1 MSEPISF
8 LLTEAALRAKQSVK
22 WTAYGPEI
30 LPAWIADM
38 DFALA
43 PPIRAALNARIA
55 LDDVGYPMAY
65 PAAGINTLFAER
77 AAARYQ
83 WSIEPDQVEFFSDVV
98 QMIYLALLTLTDAGA
113 GVIIQTPIYPPF
125 LQSVAQTGRRP
136 VLCPLVPDA
145 RGYAIDFAALEAA
158 CDAGTRLLLLCHP
171 HNPSGRAFRRD
182 ELTALAEIVRR
193 HDLLVISDEI
203 HADIMLDERAHIP
216 FASLADD
223 LAARTI
229 TLTSASKAFNIAGL
243 CVSCAVFG
251 SPDLKRRFDQLPGHV
266 RGGRSALGM
275 AATSAAWRD
284 GDPWLNTVLAQLRAN
299 RDYLASFVA
308 TRWPA
313 VRHTPPEA
321 TYLAWLDCRD
331 LELAEE
337 PWRFFLR
344 EAGVAVSPGPDFGAA
359 GQGFVR
365 LNFATSPVILEA
377 ILTRMDRALLSVGK
391 STSARHP

>member
-1 MSEPISF
+1 MPEPSSF
-8 LLTEAALRAKQSVK
+8 LLTEAALRAKQSAK
-22 WTAYGPEI
+22 WTAYGPEV

-43 PPIRAALNARIA
+43 PPIRAALDARIA
-55 LDDVGYPMAY
+55 RHDLGYPMMY
-65 PAAGINTLFAER
+65 PAAGLTELFAER

-83 WSIEPDQVEFFSDVV
+83 WSIEPNQVEFFSDVV

-125 LQSVAQTGRRP
+125 LQSVAQTGRRA
-136 VLCPLVPDA
+136 VLCPLVPGNH
-145 RGYAIDFAALEAA
+145 GYAIDFAALEAA
-158 CDAGTRLLLLCHP
+158 CEAGPRLLLLCHP
-171 HNPSGRAFRRD
+171 HNPSGRAFRRA
-182 ELTALAEIVRR
+182 ELAALGEIVRR

-243 CVSCAVFG
+243 CVACAVFG

-275 AATSAAWRD
+275 VATSAAWRA

-308 TRWPA
+308 ARWPA

-321 TYLAWLDCRD
+321 TYLAWLDCRAVG
-331 LELAEE
+331 LREE

-344 EAGVAVSPGPDFGAA
+344 ESGVALGQGPDFGVD
-359 GQGFVR
+359 GHGFVR

-391 STSARHP
+391 STSAPHP

>member
-8 LLTEAALRAKQSVK
+8 LLTEAALRAKQSAK

-65 PAAGINTLFAER
+65 PAAGLNTLFAER

-145 RGYAIDFAALEAA
+145 RAPPKG
-158 CDAGTRLLLLCHP
+158 CWPT
-171 HNPSGRAFRRD
+171 
-182 ELTALAEIVRR
+182 TAPVGL
-193 HDLLVISDEI
+193 
-203 HADIMLDERAHIP
+203 
-216 FASLADD
+216 SL
-223 LAARTI
+223 
-229 TLTSASKAFNIAGL
+229 
-243 CVSCAVFG
+243 
-251 SPDLKRRFDQLPGHV
+251 
-266 RGGRSALGM
+266 M
-275 AATSAAWRD
+275 
-284 GDPWLNTVLAQLRAN
+284 
-299 RDYLASFVA
+299 
-308 TRWPA
+308 
-313 VRHTPPEA
+313 
-321 TYLAWLDCRD
+321 
-331 LELAEE
+331 
-337 PWRFFLR
+337 
-344 EAGVAVSPGPDFGAA
+344 
-359 GQGFVR
+359 
-365 LNFATSPVILEA
+365 
-377 ILTRMDRALLSVGK
+377 
-391 STSARHP
+391 